1 MSTVEYSVTGSI
13 AELRLNRPDKLNAI
27 DSEMRLALDAALS
40 GAEQDDAVRVIII
53 SGNGKSFS
61 AGFDLD
67 MGEPDKHQDREQ
79 FLRQELR
86 RDYDLIMRFWDCPKP
101 TIASVHGYCLGSSME
116 IAAVCDLTIAAD
128 DSRFG
133 APEVCYGSGI
143 VCLVLPWIVGLKNA
157 KEILLTGSNNVGAD
171 RALQIGLVNR
181 VVAAANLRTETA
193 ALAATIAAN
202 DAFAVQQTKLAVNRS
217 FEMAGMREALE
228 QALETDI
235 RIESTETPESIEF
248 NYILAK
254 DGPKAALAW
263 REKRIAA
270 NLDQ

>member
-27 DSEMRLALDAALS
+27 NSEMRLALDAALS
-40 GAEQDDAVRVIII
+40 SAEQDDAVRVIII
-53 SGNGKSFS
+53 SGIGKAFS

-67 MGEPDKHQDREQ
+67 MGKPENSQDREQ

-86 RDYDLIMRFWDCPKP
+86 NDYDLIMRFWDCPKP

-143 VCLVLPWIVGLKNA
+143 VCLVMPWIVGLKNA
-157 KEILLTGSNNVGAD
+157 KEILLTGTNNVGSD

-202 DAFAVQQTKLAVNRS
+202 DAFAVQQTKLAINKS
-217 FEMAGMREALE
+217 FEIAGMREALE

-235 RIESTETPESIEF
+235 RIESTETPESTEF
-248 NYILAK
+248 NCILAK

-263 REKRIAA
+263 RAKRIAET
-270 NLDQ
+270 LDQ